1 MTINDEYIKAH
12 CLNKKGNINPA
23 WTKYIYMDN
32 HPDIK
37 QYLLNR
43 YPDSSCI
50 HETVYR
56 ILHEIEVRPTCKNC
70 GKPITFSSMGFMDF
84 CCTSCSKQY
93 IETNNVNTYIYIED
107 IISDII
113 QDNEINYNKVKEKY
127 LIEHGYK
134 EILLDQFPNE
144 KLKYVEILYRLY
156 HKLDGP
162 KLCKTCSKPLKFI
175 NFSKG
180 YGLYCSKACEI
191 KSTVTIND
199 DYIRNYLVERGIPNH
214 ISNLKIT
221 GIYNY
226 LINRFDDCSNYK
238 EAIYR
243 IKNNIET
250 VPICPVCGNKLKYS
264 EALRGYRKYC
274 CRKCES
280 IVERQTRLESI
291 RKHTG
296 FDIDLDPKHKDHFI
310 FHNCCEKHKEF
321 SINVVIAHNRTMED
335 RYKSGCIC
343 PICNPVEVQTSKI
356 ELIVQS
362 ILDRNHINY
371 VQHCR
376 TIIRPLEVDFY
387 IPEYNLCIECN
398 GSFWHS
404 TIKHTKN
411 YHYKKYLKVLETDN
425 TLLSFWEDDI
435 LNKPDIVENIIL
447 LHCKERNNS
456 KDLQFIPCENVDLEI
471 LKNNSLYSEEI
482 ILQYG
487 DKLKCY
493 KAMCDDNTIAY
504 LYGYENKNSFTVVE
518 IIYKNNQPIYSEHL
532 NSFTNYIKNNN
543 LYKNLYIKL
552 YNDAHNLKLYNVEIN
567 NSNYIEHKRNTDGF
581 EQYDTGISTCLL
593 FNKQYRKFLIY
604 NENYKETTY
613 IFS

>member
-1 MTINDEYIKAH
+1 MNINDDYIKTH
-12 CLNKKGNINPA
+12 CLNKNGSINPA
-23 WTKYIYMDN
+23 WTRHLYMDKRPN
-32 HPDIK
+32 IK

-43 YPDSSCI
+43 YKDSSGI
-50 HETVYR
+50 YETLYR
-56 ILHEIEVRPTCKNC
+56 ILHGIEERPVCKNC
-70 GKPITFSSMGFMDF
+70 GNSITFSSMGFMDF

-93 IETNNVNTYIYIED
+93 IETDNVPTN
-107 IISDII
+107 ISIKNILNDII
-113 QDNEINYNKVKEKY
+113 QNGEINYNKVKEKY

-134 EILLDQFPNE
+134 EILLNQFPNE

-162 KLCKTCSKPLKFI
+162 DLCKTCGKPLKFI
-175 NFSKG
+175 NFNEG
-180 YGLYCSKACEI
+180 YGTYCSKACELNDTI
-191 KSTVTIND
+191 TIND
-199 DYIRNYLVERGIPNH
+199 EYVRNYLIGRGLQNH
-214 ISNLKIT
+214 ISNLKAT

-226 LINRFDDCSNYK
+226 LINRFPNCSNYK

-243 IKNNIET
+243 IKNNLENA
-250 VPICPVCGNKLKYS
+250 PLCPVCGKELKYS
-264 EALRGYRKYC
+264 EALRGYYKYC
-274 CRKCES
+274 SRKCES
-280 IVERQTRLESI
+280 IVERQVRLTSI
-291 RKHTG
+291 REHTG
-296 FDIDLDPKHKDHFI
+296 FDIELDPKHKDHFI
-310 FHNCCEKHKEF
+310 FHNCCDKHKNF
-321 SINVVIAHNRTMED
+321 SIHVGIAHNRTMED

-343 PICNPVEVQTSKI
+343 PICNPPEIQTSKI
-356 ELIVQS
+356 ELIIQS

-371 VQHCR
+371 IHV
-376 TIIRPLEVDFY
+376 IKPLEVDFY

-411 YHYKKYLKVLETDN
+411 YHHKKYLKVLETGN

-435 LNKPDIVENIIL
+435 LNKPEIIENLIL
-447 LHCKERNNS
+447 LHCRERNIS
-456 KDLQFIPCENVDLEI
+456 KDLQFSTSENNNLEI
-471 LKNNSLYSEEI
+471 LKNNSLYAKEI
-482 ILQYG
+482 ISLYG
-487 DKLKCY
+487 DRLKCY
-493 KAMCDDNTIAY
+493 KAMCDDKTIAY
-504 LYGYENKNSFTVVE
+504 LYGYEDKNNFTVVE
-518 IIYKNNQPIYSEHL
+518 LIYNTPYPIYSELL

-567 NSNYIEHKRNTDGF
+567 NSNYIEHKRNTDDF

>member
-1 MTINDEYIKAH
+1 MNINDDYIKTH
-12 CLNKKGNINPA
+12 CLNKNGSINPA

-70 GKPITFSSMGFMDF
+70 GKPITFSSRGFMDF

-93 IETNNVNTYIYIED
+93 IETDNVNTDISIED
-107 IISDII
+107 IITDVI
-113 QDNEINYNKVKEKY
+113 QNGEINYNKVKEKY

-134 EILLDQFPNE
+134 DILLDQFPNE

-156 HKLDGP
+156 HKLNGP
-162 KLCKTCSKPLKFI
+162 ELCKTCGKPLKFI
-175 NFSKG
+175 NFNKG
-180 YGLYCSKACEI
+180 YGTYCSKACELND
-191 KSTVTIND
+191 TITID
-199 DYIRNYLVERGIPNH
+199 DEYVRNYLIGRGLQNH
-214 ISNLKIT
+214 ISNLKAT

-226 LINRFDDCSNYK
+226 LINRFIDCSNYK

-243 IKNNIET
+243 IKNNIGT
-250 VPICPVCGNKLKYS
+250 APLCPVCGNKLKYS

-280 IVERQTRLESI
+280 IVERQTRLASI
-291 RKHTG
+291 RNHTG
-296 FDIDLDPKHKDHFI
+296 FDIELDPKHKDHFI
-310 FHNCCEKHKEF
+310 FHNCCGKHKEF

-343 PICNPVEVQTSKI
+343 PICNPPEVQTTKI
-356 ELIVQS
+356 ELIIQS

-371 VQHCR
+371 IQHCR
-376 TIIRPLEVDFY
+376 TVIRPLEVDFY
-387 IPEYNLCIECN
+387 VPEHKLCIECN

-411 YHYKKYLKVLETDN
+411 YHYKKYLKVLETGN

-435 LNKPDIVENIIL
+435 LNKHDIIEKLIL
-447 LHCKERNNS
+447 LHCTERNNN
-456 KDLQFIPCENVDLEI
+456 KDLQFIPCENMNLEF
-471 LKNNSLYSEEI
+471 LKGNSLYAEEI
-482 ILQYG
+482 LSQYG
-487 DKLKCY
+487 DKFKCY
-493 KAMCDDNTIAY
+493 KAVCNDEIIAY
-504 LYGYENKNSFTVVE
+504 LYGYENKNNFTVVE
-518 IIYKNNQPIYSEHL
+518 IIYKNNQFIYSEFL
-532 NSFTNYIKNNN
+532 NTFSNYIKNNN
-543 LYKNLYIKL
+543 LYKNLIVKL
-552 YNDAHNLKLYNVEIN
+552 YNDMHNLKLYNIEN
-567 NSNYIEHKRNTDGF
+567 KTTKYIQHKRNTNNF
-581 EQYDTGISTCLL
+581 EQYDTGISYLSFKSL
-593 FNKQYRKFLIY
+593 FV
-604 NENYKETTY
+604 
-613 IFS
+613 